1 VSDVQ
6 SAKRGDRELLFR
18 YPLPFWRKYL
28 GTALRERR
36 IFSLVE
42 ILAFVIVPPVW
53 GWTGLPR
60 TIFPFF
66 LLGWASLW
74 LRGIS
79 WNDVGL
85 RRPASWLLTLL
96 VGGCVAG
103 LAALLNQ
110 FVLSPLLQSWGGREI
125 QASSLASLHGNL
137 PELLLLVLATWPI
150 AAMMEEMVFR
160 GYLLNRI
167 IDFTGRRK
175 QAVGAALLVSSLL
188 FSLAHGR
195 YDIGFLLTSFG
206 IGLLEGGLYLAF
218 RRNLWIPILVHGTA
232 NTITFLLAFYGL
244 LG

>member
-1 VSDVQ
+1 
-6 SAKRGDRELLFR
+6 LLSR
-18 YPLPFWRKYL
+18 YPLPSWRKYL
-28 GTALRERR
+28 RTALRERR

-42 ILAFVIVPPVW
+42 ILVFVIVPPVW

-66 LLGWASLW
+66 LFGWASLW

-85 RRPASWLLTLL
+85 CQPVSWPLTLL
-96 VGGCVAG
+96 VGGCAAG

-110 FVLSPLLQSWGGREI
+110 FVLSPLLQPWRSAETQTG
-125 QASSLASLHGNL
+125 SLASLHGNL
-137 PELLLLVLATWPI
+137 PELLLLLLATWPM

-167 IDFTGRRK
+167 LDFTGQRK
-175 QAVGAALLVSSLL
+175 LAVGAALLVSSLL
-188 FSLAHGR
+188 FSLAHGS
-195 YDIGFLLTSFG
+195 YEISFLMTSFG
-206 IGLLEGGLYLAF
+206 MSLLEGGLYLAF
-218 RRNLWIPILVHGTA
+218 KRNLWISILVHGTA
-232 NTITFLLAFYGL
+232 NTITFLLAFFGQ